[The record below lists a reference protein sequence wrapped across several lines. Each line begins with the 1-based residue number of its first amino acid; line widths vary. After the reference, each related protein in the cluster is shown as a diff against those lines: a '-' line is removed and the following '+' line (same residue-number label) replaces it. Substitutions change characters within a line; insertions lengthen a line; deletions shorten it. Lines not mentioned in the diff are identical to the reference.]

1 MILIK
6 GAQASEEPILLWKN
20 YKNTVIFYILHH
32 VSDGIIVS
40 ADDAIADIVQDM
52 EDDGVLA
59 LFPED
64 YGLSSEAWTILLLN
78 FKSSDVYDNGYSD
91 SFLVDS

>member
-1 MILIK
+1 MLIK
-6 GAQASEEPILLWKN
+6 EVQASEEPILLWKN
-20 YKNTVIFYILHH
+20 YKNTVIFYI
-32 VSDGIIVS
+32 
-40 ADDAIADIVQDM
+40 

-78 FKSSDVYDNGYSD
+78 FKYANAYDKQVKM
-91 SFLVDS
+91 FLTWYLVR